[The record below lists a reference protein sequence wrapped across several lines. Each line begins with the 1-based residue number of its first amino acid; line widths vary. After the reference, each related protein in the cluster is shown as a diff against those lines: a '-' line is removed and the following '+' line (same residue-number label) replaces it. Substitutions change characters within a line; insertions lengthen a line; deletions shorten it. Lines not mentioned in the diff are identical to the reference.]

1 MSAKKSILVGIDY
14 SPPCFNALR
23 EAARIANAAD
33 LSLICYHVLD
43 QDILDEF
50 KHHETYDENGILE
63 FAYEKIEAFIRD
75 VIGTAHDIEAFVKIG
90 NPFIETLKLIKEHNP
105 ETLVL
110 GSRGFGTIEPSTV
123 GALASKCVRKAPVEV
138 LLVRKNQDKPFHSI
152 IACIDFSDNSI
163 RAAYRAAEIA
173 RQDGAQLQLVHIYRP
188 PIYADSDI
196 GWLGPAF
203 PMIQEP
209 SILDNT
215 SNRLEKLSYE
225 LGKKFDL
232 QDISSVVHRDTSI
245 TRGIH
250 KSSKEM
256 NADLIV
262 LGTRGRTGLKILL
275 LGTTAESL
283 IHSTPCST
291 LAVKPEGFT
300 YSLD

>member
-1 MSAKKSILVGIDY
+1 MSSKKSILVGIDY
-14 SPPCFNALR
+14 SPPSINALR
-23 EAARIANAAD
+23 EAARIANACD

-43 QDILDEF
+43 QDILADF
-50 KHHETYDENGILE
+50 QSHEAYDENGILE
-63 FAYEKIEAFIRD
+63 FAYEKIETFIRD
-75 VIGTAHDIEAFVKIG
+75 VIGTAHDIEAFVNIG
-90 NPFIETLKLIKEHNP
+90 NPFLETLKLIKEHNP

-110 GSRGFGTIEPSTV
+110 GSRGFGTIVPHTV

-138 LLVRKNQDKPFHSI
+138 LLIRKDQDKPFHAI

-163 RAAYRAAEIA
+163 RAAHRAAEIA
-173 RQDGAQLQLVHIYRP
+173 RQDGAQLRLVHIYRP

-209 SILDNT
+209 SIIDDI
-215 SNRLEKLSYE
+215 SNRLERLGYD
-225 LGKKFDL
+225 LGKEYDL
-232 QDISSVVHRDTSI
+232 QDLSTVVHRYPSVTK
-245 TRGIH
+245 GLYE
-250 KSSKEM
+250 SSKEM

-262 LGTRGRTGLKILL
+262 LGTRGRTGFRTLY

-283 IHSTPCST
+283 IHGTPCST